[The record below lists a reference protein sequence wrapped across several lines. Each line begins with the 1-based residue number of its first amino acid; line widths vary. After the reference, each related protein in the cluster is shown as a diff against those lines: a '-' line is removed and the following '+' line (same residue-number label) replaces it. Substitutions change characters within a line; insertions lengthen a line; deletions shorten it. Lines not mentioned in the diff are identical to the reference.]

1 MKHGQL
7 AYCMKGVPQ
16 TRQVKTRRIP
26 GFLNELIIARIR
38 RPMSAINS
46 LNPLIDRFGRT
57 VSYIRLSVTDRCDLR
72 CVYCMPERMK
82 FVPRTQLLTLE
93 EMESVARTFINLG
106 VDKIRIT
113 GGEPLVRRNIMQLF
127 NNLGEIEALN
137 DLTLTTN
144 ATQLKKFSRPL
155 KDAGVTRINVSL
167 DTLRND
173 RFQSMTRIG
182 DLGKTLDGI
191 DAAVACGFEQI
202 KLNAVVLKNHNHD
215 ETLDLVNY
223 CIDRGIDI
231 SFIEEMPLG
240 QNDHHD
246 RAASYYSSD
255 QILEDLAPHFELV
268 STTIKTA
275 GPTRYYQLTGYEN
288 TRVGFISPHSHNFCE
303 SCNRVRLTAEGR
315 LLLCLGQEHSVDLRH
330 VIRTNPGQSEVLE
343 QAIIDSMQIKP
354 EGHDFKLNSREVL
367 LRHMNLT
374 GG

>member
-1 MKHGQL
+1 
-7 AYCMKGVPQ
+7 
-16 TRQVKTRRIP
+16 
-26 GFLNELIIARIR
+26 
-38 RPMSAINS
+38 MSDQSPHNR
-46 LNPLIDRFGRT
+46 LVDRFGRS
-57 VSYIRLSVTDRCDLR
+57 VNYIRLSVTDRCDLR
-72 CVYCMPERMK
+72 CVYCMPEKMK

-93 EMESVARTFINLG
+93 EMESVARAFIKLG

-127 NNLGEIEALN
+127 GNLGEIEALR

-144 ATQLKKFSRPL
+144 ATQLEKYARPL

-167 DTLRND
+167 DTLRAD
-173 RFQSMTRIG
+173 RFRAMTRIG
-182 DLGKTLDGI
+182 DLQKTLDGI
-191 DAAVACGFEQI
+191 DAAIACDFEKI
-202 KLNAVVLKNHNHD
+202 KLNAVVLKNYNHD
-215 ETLDLVNY
+215 EILDLVNF

-246 RAASYYSSD
+246 RAVSYYSSD
-255 QILEDLAPHFELV
+255 QILEDLRQHYEIVP
-268 STTIKTA
+268 TMMKTA
-275 GPTRYYQLTGYEN
+275 GPTRYYRLTEHRK
-288 TRVGFISPHSHNFCE
+288 THVGFISPHSHNFCE

-330 VIRTNPGQSEVLE
+330 VLRAHPGDDEILE
-343 QAIIDSMQIKP
+343 QAIIDSMEIKP
-354 EGHDFKLNSREVL
+354 RGHDFNLNSAEVL